1 MFSSPEKVRV
11 ALVELVAPLGA
22 SERVGADGADVS
34 TVHEAVMAAL
44 KLPAASLDLIET
56 EWLPSAKSVRD
67 RGELQV
73 V

>member
-1 MFSSPEKVRV
+1 MPESALKGRV

-22 SERVGADGADVS
+22 SESVGADGADVS

-44 KLPAASLDLIET
+44 KLPAASVDLIET
-56 EWLPSAKSVRD
+56 EWLPSAKSVSE